1 MLARW
6 MMMAVEGFTCVAG
19 HLLLGRMGLVG
30 EARMLLSVLRGVLA
44 VLRVLGGMW
53 RVLLWVLTVGWVL
66 PVLRVC
72 SVLWVLAVLGVLAV
86 LVVGAAVLR
95 EVLRV
100 GGAVA
105 GVGLSRMGEG
115 HLAAAARVVVWVT
128 VGLVICQAVWSVDG
142 ATGRVLIGAGGV
154 SLLGRI

>member
-1 MLARW
+1 MDRMNNNEQW
-6 MMMAVEGFTCVAG
+6 TVEGFTCVAG

-30 EARMLLSVLRGVLA
+30 EALMLLSVLRGVLA

-72 SVLWVLAVLGVLAV
+72 SVLWVLAVLTVLGVLAV

-100 GGAVA
+100 G
-105 GVGLSRMGEG
+105 
-115 HLAAAARVVVWVT
+115 
-128 VGLVICQAVWSVDG
+128 
-142 ATGRVLIGAGGV
+142 
-154 SLLGRI
+154 

>member
-1 MLARW
+1 MSPRQRTA
-6 MMMAVEGFTCVAG
+6 EGFTCVAG

-30 EARMLLSVLRGVLA
+30 EALMLLSVLRGVLA

-72 SVLWVLAVLGVLAV
+72 SVLWVLAVLTVLGV

-100 GGAVA
+100 G
-105 GVGLSRMGEG
+105 
-115 HLAAAARVVVWVT
+115 
-128 VGLVICQAVWSVDG
+128 
-142 ATGRVLIGAGGV
+142 
-154 SLLGRI
+154 